1 MNNTNKFPTG
11 LLWKGLAAGA
21 AVALLIFALEK
32 KAKKRLA
39 LDEGDMQRKMY
50 RRINRTRIAS

>member
-1 MNNTNKFPTG
+1 MKKQYEFPPG

-21 AVALLIFALEK
+21 AVAILISALEK
-32 KAKKRLA
+32 KRRKKQE

-50 RRINRTRIAS
+50 RRVNRARMAS